1 MKKKLVILIVV
12 VIVIAL
18 YIIVKCLPNEQARV
32 KQDIKAFAK
41 AVEQENKRDVLSYID
56 EMYIDN
62 HGVDYEVFVN
72 NLAHFF
78 NTADS
83 IRVKITGLEI
93 NIDSTDAQNIIFA
106 SCSLGLKIFA
116 RYQGDRV
123 LIFGGLVKPNPVRAF
138 FKKPDEINNRYKV
151 YTAEY

>member
-32 KQDIKAFAK
+32 KQDINAFAK

-72 NLAHFF
+72 NLAHLF

-93 NIDSTDAQNIIFA
+93 NIDSADAQNIIFA

-123 LIFGGLVKPNPVRAF
+123 LIFGGFVKPNPVRAF
-138 FKKPDEINNRYKV
+138 FKKTDETNNHYKV